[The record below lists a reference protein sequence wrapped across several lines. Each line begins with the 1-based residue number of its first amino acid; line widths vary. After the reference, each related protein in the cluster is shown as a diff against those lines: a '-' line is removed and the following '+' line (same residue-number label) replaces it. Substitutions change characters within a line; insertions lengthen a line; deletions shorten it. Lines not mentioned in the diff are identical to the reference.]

1 MKTETVYR
9 IRKIPGLRGI
19 ALLIALALVIA
30 PFVFA
35 TANAAKQAYEDDS
48 RLPVLGLHESGAP
61 TGLTP
66 Y

>member
-1 MKTETVYR
+1 MKTETIYR
-9 IRKIPGLRGI
+9 IRKIPNLRGI

-35 TANAAKQAYEDDS
+35 TANAAKRTYEDNS
-48 RLPVLGLHESGAP
+48 HLPVLGLHEFGMP